1 MTSSAGGPTPAATR
15 EGQTLRGQ
23 SVLLRHANLV
33 RLPHTVFAL
42 PFALVGVVLA
52 SYVAPLT
59 IGEVVWVVVAFTSA
73 RFAAMGFNRIV
84 DREIDARNPRTR
96 SREIPS
102 GTMGV
107 REASVAVVIAS
118 VVFLIA
124 AWRLNR
130 LCLMLAPLALAW
142 VFFYSYTKR
151 FTRWSHIVLGIGL
164 SIAPVGGY
172 LAITGHWS
180 SPWWMLIAL
189 AIAVATWV
197 GGFDILYSLQDA
209 AFDRENGLYS
219 VPSTFGEANALRIA
233 RLLHVATV
241 SALAITGLGVGAGN
255 IYFIGVLV
263 AGALLLYE
271 HSLVT
276 VDDFSRLDAAFFTM
290 NGVISIVFLVFVFT
304 ERLLAGTVFL
314 ISFKAGLR

>member
-1 MTSSAGGPTPAATR
+1 MTSSAGGPTPAEAR

-23 SVLLRHANLV
+23 SLLLRHANLV

-52 SYVAPLT
+52 SYVAPIT
-59 IGEVVWVVVAFTSA
+59 IPDVIWVVIAFTSA

-102 GTMGV
+102 GAMGV

-118 VVFLIA
+118 VVFLAA
-124 AWRLNR
+124 AWQLNR

-180 SPWWMLIAL
+180 NPWWMLIAL

-219 VPSTFGEANALRIA
+219 VPSTFGEANALGIA
-233 RLLHVATV
+233 RALHLTTVA
-241 SALAITGLGVGAGN
+241 ALAIGGLGAGAGVL
-255 IYFIGVLV
+255 YVAGVLV
-263 AGALLLYE
+263 AAVLLLYE
-271 HSLVT
+271 HSLVSA
-276 VDDFSRLDAAFFTM
+276 DDFSRLDAAFFTM
-290 NGVISIVFLVFVFT
+290 NGVISIVFLGFVLT
-304 ERLLAGTVFL
+304 ERLL
-314 ISFKAGLR
+314 R